1 MKLLELNHTFSRFNK
16 IKNDLLRLVS
26 IIGCISM
33 VLFAGYYV
41 YLITLNFE
49 RTIYLVIYSILFLT
63 IMATF
68 IVESSLSENDAK
80 SRKNKRIITEKKRK
94 IKAII
99 KVPKYIAK
107 IGLIAVAVFEM
118 SGDFSFTFSNILNIF
133 LAIWLIIQILS
144 EFIVHYTIKYVD
156 YIKLAIE
163 QDMNE
168 SFLLKAFRPGKTLAD
183 KMEDISYAV
192 KGESKYTEQ
201 EIKMINENKEEKEKF
216 EQQQNNEKKETLLGG
231 VQSVKNYF
239 INRFKRKDSK
249 NKN

>member
-41 YLITLNFE
+41 YLITLNFDKLV
-49 RTIYLVIYSILFLT
+49 YLIIYSILFST

-68 IVESSLSENDAK
+68 IVESSLSERDAK

-94 IKAII
+94 IKTVI
-99 KVPKYIAK
+99 KIPKYIAK
-107 IGLIAVAVFEM
+107 VGLIAVAIFEM

-144 EFIVHYTIKYVD
+144 EFIVHFTVKYVD

-168 SFLLKAFRPGKTLAD
+168 SLLIKGFRPGKAFVD
-183 KMEDISYAV
+183 KMEDLSYAV
-192 KGESKYTEQ
+192 NGESKYTDQ
-201 EIKMINENKEEKEKF
+201 EIKMLKENKEEKEKF
-216 EQQQNNEKKETLLGG
+216 EKQQKNENKEVILGG
-231 VQSVKNYF
+231 MKSVGNF
-239 INRFKRKDSK
+239 FVSRFKRKDNNEK
-249 NKN
+249 N